1 MRPHKKNSE
10 LGRWVVILALSLI
23 ILISCEMMGESLDL
37 FEITFLICKIM
48 GLALGLSLFLSDLNN
63 MIWDYIL

>member
-10 LGRWVVILALSLI
+10 LGHWVVILALSLI
-23 ILISCEMMGESLDL
+23 ILISCEMMGESHDL
-37 FEITFLICKIM
+37 FEISFLIGKIM

-63 MIWDYIL
+63 MIWNYIP